1 MLNSL
6 ITSQTRIKLL
16 LKFFLNSNTK
26 AHLRGLESEF
36 GDSTNGIRVELNRL
50 EQAKL
55 LKSTKSGNRKFYQ
68 ANIKHPLF
76 NDIHNI
82 VLKETGIDRI
92 IERVVSR
99 TGNILR
105 VYLTGSFAHGL
116 DSNFIDLI
124 IVGDNIDREYLDR
137 KVVQAR
143 EISGRHVRYQLLS
156 PDEEVEMLKAK
167 KSDELLVLWN
177 G

>member
-36 GDSTNGIRVELNRL
+36 GNSTNGIRVELNRL
-50 EQAKL
+50 EQAEL

-68 ANIKHPLF
+68 ANTEHPLF
-76 NDIHNI
+76 KDIHNI

-92 IERVVSR
+92 IERVISR
-99 TGNILR
+99 TGDILR
-105 VYLTGSFAHGL
+105 VYLTGSFARGL
-116 DSNFIDLI
+116 NSNFIDLI

-143 EISGRHVRYQLLS
+143 KLTERHIRYQLLS
-156 PDEEVEMLKAK
+156 AGEEDEMLKRINR
-167 KSDELLVLWN
+167 DELLVLWN

>member
-68 ANIKHPLF
+68 ANTEHPLF
-76 NDIHNI
+76 KDIHNI

-99 TGNILR
+99 TGDIVR
-105 VYLTGSFAHGL
+105 VYLTGSFARGL
-116 DSNFIDLI
+116 NSKFIDLI
-124 IVGDNIDREYLDR
+124 IVGYNIDREYLGR

-143 EISGRHVRYQLLS
+143 KLSGRHVRYQLLS

>member
-68 ANIKHPLF
+68 ANTEHPLF
-76 NDIHNI
+76 KDIHNI

-99 TGNILR
+99 TGDILR
-105 VYLTGSFAHGL
+105 VYLTGSFARGL
-116 DSNFIDLI
+116 KSKFIDLI
-124 IVGDNIDREYLDR
+124 IVGDNIDREYLGR

-143 EISGRHVRYQLLS
+143 KLSGKHVRYQLIS
-156 PDEEVEMLKAK
+156 PDEEGEMLKAK